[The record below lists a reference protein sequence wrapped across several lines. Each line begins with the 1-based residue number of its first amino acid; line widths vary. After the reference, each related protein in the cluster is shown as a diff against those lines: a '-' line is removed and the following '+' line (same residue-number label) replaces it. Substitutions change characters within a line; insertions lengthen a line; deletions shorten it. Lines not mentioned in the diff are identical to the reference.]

1 MEARASFSGA
11 PVSKTVVAGIL
22 VLVAMGLAA
31 TGGYVA
37 KGLTASGT
45 AAAQGV
51 TVHAAPGTVLR
62 QDSASNAGAELPGYI
77 LQEITPRP
85 TQRYIQDDPYFIAQ
99 FPDTGKQ
106 QPSRSPRS
114 HGELE

>member
-62 QDSASNAGAELPGYI
+62 QDSASKAGAE
-77 LQEITPRP
+77 P
-85 TQRYIQDDPYFIAQ
+85 TQRYIKDDPYFIAQ
-99 FPDTGKQ
+99 IPDTGKQ
-106 QPSRSPRS
+106 QPSRSPRT

>member
-11 PVSKTVVAGIL
+11 PVSKTFVAGIL

-45 AAAQGV
+45 AASQSV
-51 TVHAAPGTVLR
+51 SVHAAPGTVLR
-62 QDSASNAGAELPGYI
+62 QDHESRVPSDLPGYI
-77 LQEITPRP
+77 LQEITARP
-85 TQRYIQDDPYFIAQ
+85 TPRYIQDDPYFIAQ
-99 FPDTGKQ
+99 FPDAGKQ
-106 QPSRSPRS
+106 TSKSPHTGYR
-114 HGELE
+114 ELE